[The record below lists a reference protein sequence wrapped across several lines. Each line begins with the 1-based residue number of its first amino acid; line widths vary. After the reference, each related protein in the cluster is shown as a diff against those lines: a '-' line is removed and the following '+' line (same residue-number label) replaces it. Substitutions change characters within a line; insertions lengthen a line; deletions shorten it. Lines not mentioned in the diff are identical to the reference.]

1 MRSRLFPVALS
12 FALLPAA
19 PALADDVAPDAL
31 MRRVTQEVVDSIQ
44 RDPQI
49 RKGDARKAAAVIEAK
64 VMPHFDFRRAAR
76 LALGAQWRLASPE
89 QQEALVAEFRTLL
102 VRTYSGAI
110 ASYSGQVI
118 EYSPLRARPGDAEV
132 TVRSRIRQRGAP
144 AIEVEYDMERG
155 AEGWLVY
162 DVRIGGISLVA
173 NYRSAFA
180 DEVRNH
186 GIEGLISTLAS
197 KNRG

>member
-1 MRSRLFPVALS
+1 MLARVLPFAFAL
-12 FALLPAA
+12 ALLPSA
-19 PALADDVAPDAL
+19 PAVADDVAPDAL
-31 MRRVTQEVVDSIQ
+31 MRRVTQEVVDTLQ
-44 RDPQI
+44 RNPEI
-49 RKGDARKAAAVIEAK
+49 RKGNARKAAALVEAK

-76 LALGAQWRLASPE
+76 LALGAHWRLASRE

-110 ASYSGQVI
+110 ASYSGQAI

-132 TVRSRIRQRGAP
+132 TVRSRIRQNGAQ
-144 AIEVEYDMERG
+144 AIEVEYDMERA

-186 GIEGLISTLAS
+186 GIDGLISTLAS